1 MSKYH
6 RKQRKGSQD
15 EFVGFWQKV
24 FEKAAPYA
32 RAIGVICATALVLVF
47 IVWAISGWV
56 EHRAEGAAELF
67 GRAVKI
73 YDADLVTEG
82 LEPKTDEENPIP
94 RFKTAPERANAAL
107 AALDELDKKFGSTD
121 VAKDALLVRA
131 GIEFDLARY
140 DAAVDHY
147 RKSLERA
154 PKDAAVAALAREGIG
169 LAREAQNKLD
179 DALVEYQAME
189 PKSGD
194 FYRDRALWDQAR
206 VYLKKGDKKRALE
219 LYKELLTKLPNSQL
233 RDDVQTR
240 LATIEGT

>member
-6 RKQRKGSQD
+6 RKQRKGPDD
-15 EFVGFWQKV
+15 EFVGFWQKI
-24 FEKAAPYA
+24 FEKVAPYA
-32 RAIGVICATALVLVF
+32 RAIGIVCLTALALVF
-47 IVWAISGWV
+47 IVWGISSWV

-73 YDADLVTEG
+73 YDADL
-82 LEPKTDEENPIP
+82 LTDGIEAKSDDEIP
-94 RFKTAPERANAAL
+94 RFKTATERATAAL

-121 VAKDALLVRA
+121 VAKQAQLVRG
-131 GIEFDLARY
+131 GIEFDLGKY
-140 DAAVDHY
+140 DAAIEHY
-147 RKSLERA
+147 QKALARA

-194 FYRDRALWDQAR
+194 FYRDRAMWDQAR

-219 LYKELLTKLPNSQL
+219 LYKELLTKVPNSQL

-240 LATIEGT
+240 LATLEGT